1 MPDNLV
7 ERVHQPQF
15 PGGGKSAPKP
25 TPRAPNEK
33 VQRPPVKEHPAPLPR
48 KK

>member
-7 ERVHQPQF
+7 ERVHQPAF
-15 PGGGKSAPKP
+15 GPGDKSKPAPMPKG
-25 TPRAPNEK
+25 TTK
-33 VQRPPVKEHPAPLPR
+33 VPRPPVKEYPAPPR